1 MPKSAIDK
9 QVHNKY
15 DNKQRKSQE
24 KKTERLSFRVSPET
38 KASFTKLQTETGL
51 SQGTLFE
58 SLISNN
64 HLPIIQN
71 GALIAKELAVVSQ
84 QLNTVNM
91 CIRQGNNGLL
101 NGLLI
106 DQLQQANVTLN
117 NIQKLLF
124 QAVGGIRNGNL

>member
-1 MPKSAIDK
+1 MSKSTIEK
-9 QVHNKY
+9 QIHNKY

-24 KKTERLSFRVSPET
+24 KKTDRLNFRVSPET

-71 GALIAKELAVVSQ
+71 GSLIAKELAVASQ
-84 QLNTVNM
+84 QLNITNM
-91 CIRQGNNGLL
+91 CIRHGNNGLA
-101 NGLLI
+101 I
-106 DQLQQANVTLN
+106 EQLQQANNTFN
-117 NIQKLLF
+117 NIQNLLL
-124 QAVGGIRNGNL
+124 QALGGIRNGNL

>member
-1 MPKSAIDK
+1 MSKSTIEK
-9 QVHNKY
+9 QIHNKY

-24 KKTERLSFRVSPET
+24 KKTERLNFRVSPET

-71 GALIAKELAVVSQ
+71 GSLIAKELAGVSQ

-91 CIRQGNNGLL
+91 CIRQGNNGLA
-101 NGLLI
+101 I
-106 DQLQQANVTLN
+106 EQLQQANNTFN
-117 NIQKLLF
+117 NIQNLLL
-124 QAVGGIRNGNL
+124 QALGGIRNGNL

>member
-1 MPKSAIDK
+1 MPKSAIEK

-38 KASFTKLQTETGL
+38 KGSFTNLQKETNL
-51 SQGTLFE
+51 PQGALLE

-71 GALIAKELAVVSQ
+71 GSLIAKELAVVSQ

-91 CIRQGNNGLL
+91 CIRQGNNGLA
-101 NGLLI
+101 I
-106 DQLQQANVTLN
+106 EQLQQANNTFN
-117 NIQKLLF
+117 NIQNLLL
-124 QAVGGIRNGNL
+124 QALGGIRNGNL

>member
-1 MPKSAIDK
+1 MSKSTIEK
-9 QVHNKY
+9 QIHNKY

-24 KKTERLSFRVSPET
+24 KKTERLNFRVSPET

-58 SLISNN
+58 VLISNN

-71 GALIAKELAVVSQ
+71 GSLIAKELAGVSQ

-101 NGLLI
+101 I
-106 DQLQQANVTLN
+106 DQLQQVNITLN
-117 NIQKLLF
+117 NIQKLLL

>member
-1 MPKSAIDK
+1 MSKSTIEK
-9 QVHNKY
+9 QIHNKY

-24 KKTERLSFRVSPET
+24 KKTERLCFRVSPET
-38 KASFTKLQTETGL
+38 KGIFTKLQKETNL
-51 SQGTLFE
+51 PQGALLE

-71 GALIAKELAVVSQ
+71 GSLIAKELAVVSQ

-101 NGLLI
+101 I
-106 DQLQQANVTLN
+106 DQLQQVNITLN
-117 NIQKLLF
+117 NIQKLLL

>member
-24 KKTERLSFRVSPET
+24 KKTERLNFRVSPET

-117 NIQKLLF
+117 NIQKLLL

>member
-1 MPKSAIDK
+1 MSKSTIEK
-9 QVHNKY
+9 QIHNKY

-38 KASFTKLQTETGL
+38 KGSFTKLQKETNL
-51 SQGTLFE
+51 PQGALLE

-84 QLNTVNM
+84 QLNLTNM

-101 NGLLI
+101 I
-106 DQLQQANVTLN
+106 DQLQQVNITLN

>member
-1 MPKSAIDK
+1 MSKSTIEK
-9 QVHNKY
+9 QIHNKY

-24 KKTERLSFRVSPET
+24 KKSERLSFRVSPET
-38 KASFTKLQTETGL
+38 KASFTKLQNETGL
-51 SQGTLFE
+51 PQGTLFE

-71 GALIAKELAVVSQ
+71 GSLIAKELAGVSQ

-101 NGLLI
+101 I
-106 DQLQQANVTLN
+106 DQLQQVNITLN
-117 NIQKLLF
+117 NIQKLLL

>member
-1 MPKSAIDK
+1 MSKSTIEK
-9 QVHNKY
+9 QIHNKY

-24 KKTERLSFRVSPET
+24 KKTERLCFRVSPET

-51 SQGTLFE
+51 PQGTLFE

-71 GALIAKELAVVSQ
+71 GTLIAKELAVVSQ

-101 NGLLI
+101 I
-106 DQLQQANVTLN
+106 DQLQQVNITLN
-117 NIQKLLF
+117 NIQKLLL

>member
-1 MPKSAIDK
+1 MSKSTIEK
-9 QVHNKY
+9 QIHNKY

-24 KKTERLSFRVSPET
+24 KKTERLNFRVSPET

-51 SQGTLFE
+51 PQGTLFE

-64 HLPIIQN
+64 HLSIIQN
-71 GALIAKELAVVSQ
+71 GSLIAKELAGVSQ

-101 NGLLI
+101 I
-106 DQLQQANVTLN
+106 DQLQQVNITLN
-117 NIQKLLF
+117 NIQKLLL

>member
-1 MPKSAIDK
+1 MSKYTIEK
-9 QVHNKY
+9 QIHNKY

-24 KKTERLSFRVSPET
+24 KKTERLNFRVSPET

-71 GALIAKELAVVSQ
+71 GSLIAKELAGVSQ

-101 NGLLI
+101 I
-106 DQLQQANVTLN
+106 DQLQQVNINLN
-117 NIQKLLF
+117 NIQKLLL

>member
-1 MPKSAIDK
+1 MSKSTIEK
-9 QVHNKY
+9 QIHNKY

-24 KKTERLSFRVSPET
+24 KKTERLNFRVSPET

-71 GALIAKELAVVSQ
+71 GSIIAKELAGVSQ

-91 CIRQGNNGLL
+91 CIRQGNNGLA
-101 NGLLI
+101 I
-106 DQLQQANVTLN
+106 EQLQQANNTFN
-117 NIQKLLF
+117 NIQNLLL
-124 QAVGGIRNGNL
+124 QALGGIRNGNL

>member
-1 MPKSAIDK
+1 MPKSAIEK

-38 KASFTKLQTETGL
+38 KGSFTKLQTETGL
-51 SQGTLFE
+51 PQGTLFE

-64 HLPIIQN
+64 LLSIIQN
-71 GALIAKELAVVSQ
+71 GSLIAKELAGVSQ

-101 NGLLI
+101 I
-106 DQLQQANVTLN
+106 DQLQQVNITLN
-117 NIQKLLF
+117 NIQKLLL

>member
-1 MPKSAIDK
+1 MSKSTIEK
-9 QVHNKY
+9 QIHNKY

-24 KKTERLSFRVSPET
+24 KKTERLNFRVSPET

-51 SQGTLFE
+51 HQGTLFE

-64 HLPIIQN
+64 HLSIIQN
-71 GALIAKELAVVSQ
+71 GSLIAKELAGVSQ
-84 QLNTVNM
+84 RLNTVNM

-101 NGLLI
+101 I
-106 DQLQQANVTLN
+106 DQLQQVNITLN
-117 NIQKLLF
+117 NIQKLLL

>member
-1 MPKSAIDK
+1 MSKSAIEK
-9 QVHNKY
+9 QIHNKY

-38 KASFTKLQTETGL
+38 KASFTKLQNETGL
-51 SQGTLFE
+51 PQGTLFE

-71 GALIAKELAVVSQ
+71 GSLIAKELAGVSQ

-101 NGLLI
+101 I
-106 DQLQQANVTLN
+106 DKLQQVNITLN
-117 NIQKLLF
+117 NIQKLLL

>member
-1 MPKSAIDK
+1 MSKSTIEK
-9 QVHNKY
+9 QIHNKY

-38 KASFTKLQTETGL
+38 KASFTKLQNETGL
-51 SQGTLFE
+51 PQGTLFE

-71 GALIAKELAVVSQ
+71 GSLIAKELAGVSQ

-91 CIRQGNNGLL
+91 CIRQGN

-117 NIQKLLF
+117 NIQKLLL